1 MVTNVIV
8 LLFVAAFWAF
18 TFIFLKIEERTITP
32 ITIMFGRAIIAFA
45 LLFSVALI
53 LRKDLLGHMKDA
65 WKFFVFAVLG
75 ITAIWIGLAFGQEYV
90 SAGVASVIVTT
101 TPLLTFVILV
111 FILHEEPFSVVGL
124 AGLLIGAAGIVLV
137 IGISNIMGG
146 GGTLKGVLLIFG
158 GFVSFTINGIL
169 VGKWA
174 KKIDPV
180 ITSVWFL
187 FFASI
192 ILGSLAFIFESPM
205 GLPWT
210 GETIAAELALG
221 LICTGLGYF
230 GYYFIIFRAGA
241 YFSSFIFYFIPVFGL
256 LAGHLVLHEKVI
268 LSQIVGVVAIIGG
281 VYLVNRA
288 KLRGAAQ
295 KK

>member
-8 LLFVAAFWAF
+8 LLVVAALWAF

-32 ITIMFGRAIIAFA
+32 ITIMFGRAIIAFFA
-45 LLFSVALI
+45 LFAASLI
-53 LRKDLLGHMKDA
+53 LKKDLLSHTKDW

-75 ITAIWIGLAFGQEYV
+75 ITVIWVGLAFGQEYV
-90 SAGVASVIVTT
+90 TAGVASVIVTT

-111 FILHEEPFSVVGL
+111 FILREEPFSFQGL

-137 IGISNIMGG
+137 IGIMNIING

-158 GFVSFTINGIL
+158 GFVSFTINGIF
-169 VGKWA
+169 VGRWA
-174 KKIDPV
+174 KNIDPV
-180 ITSVWFL
+180 ITSTWFL

-192 ILGSLAFIFESPM
+192 ILGALAFIFESPM
-205 GLPWT
+205 TLPWT
-210 GETIAAELALG
+210 EGTIASELALG
-221 LICTGLGYF
+221 LFCTGAGYF
-230 GYYFIIFRAGA
+230 GYYFIVHREGA

-256 LAGHLVLHEKVI
+256 LAGFLVLHEQVL
-268 LSQIVGVVAIIGG
+268 LSQIIGVAAIILG

-288 KLRGAAQ
+288 KVRKVGP
-295 KK
+295 K

>member
-8 LLFVAAFWAF
+8 LLVVAALWAF
-18 TFIFLKIEERTITP
+18 TFIFLKIEERTISP
-32 ITIMFGRAIIAFA
+32 ITIMFGRAIIAFVA
-45 LLFSVALI
+45 LLGASLITRKQLFSHL
-53 LRKDLLGHMKDA
+53 KDA
-65 WKFFVFAVLG
+65 WMFFIFAVLG
-75 ITAIWIGLAFGQEYV
+75 ITVIWIGLAFGQEYV
-90 SAGVASVIVTT
+90 TAGVASVIVTT

-111 FILHEEPFSVVGL
+111 FILREEPFSIEGL

-137 IGISNIMGG
+137 IGIMNIING

-169 VGKWA
+169 VGRWA
-174 KKIDPV
+174 KNIDPV
-180 ITSVWFL
+180 ITSTWFL

-205 GLPWT
+205 ALPWSR
-210 GETIAAELALG
+210 ETILSELALG
-221 LICTGLGYF
+221 LFCTGVGYF
-230 GYYFIIFRAGA
+230 GYYFIVHREGA

-256 LAGHLVLHEKVI
+256 LAGFLILHEKVL
-268 LSQIVGVVAIIGG
+268 LSQIIGVVAIICG

-288 KLRGAAQ
+288 KRRKGGS
-295 KK
+295 

>member
-1 MVTNVIV
+1 MEMVVNVIV

-18 TFIFLKIEERTITP
+18 TFIFLKVEERTITP

-45 LLFSVALI
+45 ALFTVALI
-53 LRKDLLGHMKDA
+53 TRKDLLGYMKDT
-65 WKFFVFAVLG
+65 WKFFIFAVLG

-90 SAGVASVIVTT
+90 TAGVASVIVTT

-111 FILHEEPFSVVGL
+111 FILREEPFSIVGT

-137 IGISNIMGG
+137 IGIHEIMSG

-169 VGKWA
+169 VAHWA
-174 KKIDPV
+174 KHIDPV
-180 ITSVWFL
+180 ITSTWFL

-192 ILGSLAFIFESPM
+192 ILGALTFIFESPM
-205 GLPWT
+205 ALPWT
-210 GETIAAELALG
+210 KETIAAELALG
-221 LICTGLGYF
+221 LICTGAGYF
-230 GYYFIIFRAGA
+230 GYYYLIHKVGA

-256 LAGHLVLHEKVI
+256 LAGHLLLNEKVV
-268 LSQIVGVVAIIGG
+268 LTQIIGVVAIIGG

-288 KLRGAAQ
+288 KLGGTH
-295 KK
+295 K